1 MGLAGRGVL
10 FHTRGMRTL
19 LLALSL
25 FAVHASA
32 APEEW
37 ADDNQVRDAMIKES
51 IHSFVSSS
59 CPCPFHY
66 RPNGELCG
74 TKSTYDQTNGKM
86 PLCYRTDITVEMV
99 EEHRVKLRRK
109 ASAVIR

>member
-1 MGLAGRGVL
+1 
-10 FHTRGMRTL
+10 MRSLT
-19 LLALSL
+19 LALCL
-25 FAVHASA
+25 FALPA
-32 APEEW
+32 AAAQDEW
-37 ADDNQVRDAMIKES
+37 GDDNQVRDAMIKES

-99 EEHRVKLRRK
+99 EEHRGKLRRK
-109 ASAVIR
+109 ASAVIK